1 MANAPKKATEN
12 TEEAMLNATA
22 VLGLGAIAGGVMG
35 YLFNHPC
42 DGTTPLCGPA
52 WGAADGI
59 AVGVGAVGLLGAALA
74 TIHPGSRSGAY
85 MVAGAALVGGGI
97 GIAAFVQSR
106 QPAPPPAQIS
116 NTSASSASNGGAA
129 L

>member
-42 DGTTPLCGPA
+42 DGKTPLCGPA
-52 WGAADGI
+52 WGAAHCLHQFGC
-59 AVGVGAVGLLGAALA
+59 AFFWLELQVLPLRRRRRRCTQCRRLLPLSGVDISARRSQLLRRTAAGTRRRAAYQAA
-74 TIHPGSRSGAY
+74 TRPPG
-85 MVAGAALVGGGI
+85 
-97 GIAAFVQSR
+97 
-106 QPAPPPAQIS
+106 P
-116 NTSASSASNGGAA
+116 SSP
-129 L
+129 